1 MAVMIFTVLNGLGIV
16 FLLYVL
22 VQFWKEQHR
31 PMKPVERDKVVGFPM
46 KERPTVLVVTH
57 LVSNGLQVE
66 PAPVSTSA
74 HGGLCVVSRQAN
86 RAVLQDAISP
96 GISSNREQETPM
108 KRFST
113 R

>member
-1 MAVMIFTVLNGLGIV
+1 MAVMAFTVLNGLGIV

-31 PMKPVERDKVVGFPM
+31 PLKPVERDRLVMFPV

-57 LVSNGLQVE
+57 LI
-66 PAPVSTSA
+66 STSA
-74 HGGLCVVSRQAN
+74 RGGLCVVSKQAN
-86 RAVLQDAISP
+86 RAVLQDAISH
-96 GISSNREQETPM
+96 GTSSNRAEETPM
-108 KRFST
+108 KRFSA